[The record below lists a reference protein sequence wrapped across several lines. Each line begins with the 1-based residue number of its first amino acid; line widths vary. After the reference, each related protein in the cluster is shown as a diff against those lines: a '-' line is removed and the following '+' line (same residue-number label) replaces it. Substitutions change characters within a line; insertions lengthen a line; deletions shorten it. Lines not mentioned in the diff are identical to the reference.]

1 MFTGSWDHSVRKWDA
16 ETLVNTATWNSN
28 KAIYC
33 IAAAAASPSLVAFGG
48 ADSAWRL
55 WDSRQDR
62 KQELGVKV
70 FSSHKDWVTAIA
82 WSPASPHH
90 VLTTSHDKTAKLWDM
105 RSAVPLQT
113 LEGHNDKVLCGAWL
127 GQKTVATGGA
137 DCKLMLFSMQG

>member
-1 MFTGSWDHSVRKWDA
+1 MAHSSSLQVRKWDA

-62 KQELGVKV
+62 KQELV
-70 FSSHKDWVTAIA
+70 SEEPLLEPLPIA
-82 WSPASPHH
+82 
-90 VLTTSHDKTAKLWDM
+90 
-105 RSAVPLQT
+105 
-113 LEGHNDKVLCGAWL
+113 
-127 GQKTVATGGA
+127 
-137 DCKLMLFSMQG
+137 